1 MIDVPALF
9 ITILMTMLTYSIS
22 SGMAAG
28 VIVFVV
34 LNFIAGLRQY
44 IDVKRGKPMFIVGDE
59 GEIITSDIKGK
70 TGVETKTNY

>member
-9 ITILMTMLTYSIS
+9 ITILITMLTYSIS

-28 VIVFVV
+28 DIVFVV
-34 LNFIAGLRQY
+34 LNFIAGLRQH
-44 IDVKRGKPMFIVGDE
+44 IDIKRGKPIFIVGDE

-70 TGVETKTNY
+70 SEVETKTLY